1 MHCLFE
7 EYLSCKGDWL
17 ESSIILNLTRK
28 SSSKRL
34 GRHMWRSRKWL
45 QGEHGK
51 ELAEELIARKKALG
65 DKSWCVHPDF
75 PKSEAYADMQ
85 TTSSKTTNKQSLLT
99 TTTTTTTSKQSLL
112 THSSNNNNNN
122 QRQQQQQQ
130 YCSHRQDH
138 ELFKVFDGKEEET
151 EDNEESSMRLEAAM
165 ALDGEATQA
174 ALSEP

>member
-99 TTTTTTTSKQSLL
+99 TTTTTTSKQSLL

-122 QRQQQQQQ
+122 QRQQQQQ

-151 EDNEESSMRLEAAM
+151 EENEEASMRLEAAM
-165 ALDGEATQA
+165 ELDGEATRA

>member
-99 TTTTTTTSKQSLL
+99 TTTTTTSKQSLL

-122 QRQQQQQQ
+122 QRQQQQQ